1 MSEERVMRTPD
12 VNMVIPLFP
21 YTWFSFRGFFG
32 NIGNFFKS
40 FKSWFRRARRGYA
53 TYDVWECGENIVN
66 YMILMLTEYRN
77 MVCSYPDYMFSSY
90 DEYIAYIDTIIDKL
104 TYGIKEPSELNK
116 YTDSFWAAFK
126 KPEDKR
132 SEMDQFKIALYR
144 KTNDEIVEAQQKALE
159 EGFSM
164 FAKIQRDLWV

>member
-1 MSEERVMRTPD
+1 MEEERLKRTPD
-12 VNMVIPLFP
+12 VSMVIPLFP

-32 NIGNFFKS
+32 NIGNFFQS

-53 TYDVWECGENIVN
+53 TYDVWECGENIIN
-66 YMILMLTEYRN
+66 YTILMLTEYRN

-90 DEYIAYIDTIIDKL
+90 DEYIEYIDKIIDKL
-104 TYGIKEPSELNK
+104 TYGIKNPSELNK

-126 KPEDKR
+126 KPEHKR

-144 KTNDEIVEAQQKALE
+144 KTYDEIIEAQQTAIE

-164 FAKIQRDLWV
+164 FAKIQKNLWV